1 MKSLESTETE
11 TDSCINNYFQ
21 DIDKKKTEEQKSLSI
36 SVSLI
41 SKENIDRC
49 WLFFSDLVLCQSG
62 NTNMVIDY
70 KFDKGDNTYKVGNEF
85 SCYWIGISKA
95 HYKCLEVY
103 NNYLSKKIS
112 WIISLDIGILVRKTY
127 FIYPI
132 TSNNKALIKMK
143 FGLLRPEKDESLNV
157 EETKDYYYHLQNS
170 IMHKISKIM
179 EESKKFNFI
188 QESFIAHTNR
198 ENCWKFM
205 TDFNKLSKISSG
217 EIGENF
223 ICRGNPEKS
232 GTFWKCNLNDYHKI
246 VYLRVKN
253 ISKSKK
259 RNTWVYCL
267 ETIGSDLYILK
278 QEIEISLTK
287 INNNFCQISIL
298 IKFNEKFDRNI
309 FNLKKKKL
317 NDVMKKIKEF
327 INENNKN

>member
-62 NTNMVIDY
+62 NTNIVIDY

-103 NNYLSKKIS
+103 NNYLSKKIA
-112 WIISLDIGILVRKTY
+112 WIISLDIGILVRKSY

-132 TSNNKALIKMK
+132 TSNNKALVKMK
-143 FGLLRPEKDESLNV
+143 FELLQPEKDESLNV
-157 EETKDYYYHLQNS
+157 EETRDYYYHLQKS

-223 ICRGNPEKS
+223 ICRGNPEKC